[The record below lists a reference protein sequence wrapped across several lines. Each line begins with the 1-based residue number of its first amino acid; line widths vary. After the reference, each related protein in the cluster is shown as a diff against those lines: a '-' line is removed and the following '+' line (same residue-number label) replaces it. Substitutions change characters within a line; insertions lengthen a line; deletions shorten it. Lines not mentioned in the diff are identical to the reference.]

1 MGEATD
7 RVATTAVRYTSFP
20 TAIGTCAVAWTEKGL
35 YLLHLPG
42 ANTEQTIRSLV
53 ARLGTG
59 AAATSRTAAP
69 AWVQDALSRITRHLD
84 GEPQDFRDVPLD
96 LERVA
101 PFRRKV
107 YELARSLPSGRTTT
121 YGELAS
127 KAGAPG
133 GARAVGQ
140 SMAQNPL
147 PVVIPCHRVLAAG
160 NAIGGFSAPGGTDT
174 KLRLLEIE
182 RRAGAPEEAG
192 SQARLFDPRR

>member
-1 MGEATD
+1 M
-7 RVATTAVRYTSFP
+7 RYTSFP
-20 TAIGTCAVAWTEKGL
+20 TAIGTCAVAWTDKGL
-35 YLLHLPG
+35 CLLHLPG
-42 ANTEQTIRSLV
+42 ASTEQTIRSLV
-53 ARLGTG
+53 ARLGAG

-69 AWVQDALSRITRHLD
+69 AWVANALARITRHLD

-107 YELARSLPSGRTTT
+107 YEAARSLPSGRTTT

-127 KAGAPG
+127 KTGAPG

-147 PVVIPCHRVLAAG
+147 PIVIPCHRVLAAG
-160 NAIGGFSAPGGTDT
+160 NAIGGFSAPGGADT
-174 KLRLLEIE
+174 KRRLLEIE
-182 RRAGAPEEAG
+182 RRGCPPEEAG
-192 SQARLFDPRR
+192 SQAQLFDPRR